1 MSRKRS
7 YFRPDGEVRRSQ
19 LLTSAGPG
27 ALVDLIKYAVVVK
40 GLDDWRYD
48 NEKEGFVEEERL
60 QSKALR
66 MLKATGEWKHDHVRL
81 RRPPI
86 CEDDDASPN
95 RGIRAREFPR
105 WYLCQNPKCS
115 SLIQRTALDEHRE
128 HKCVRSDV
136 DPKTKKKVNTFPAVP
151 IRFVAACARGHL
163 MDINWRRFVHKGERE
178 EGVDP
183 EGSLYCQLDTE
194 RELSGEPLGDDWAA
208 DLFLKPVG
216 TSGDIT
222 DYIVGCRRC
231 GKNRGLQDL
240 VGKFALGTCQ
250 GWRPWLGRGSNEEGC
265 EQDLR
270 LLIRTGTNAYFPQTM
285 SVLSIPDTSD
295 TLRKIVGRHW
305 GTLKKVDDIDELRF
319 FVKKVEDLAKDVDPF
334 DLEDVMTEI
343 ERKRSD
349 APVESVPIREAEWR
363 ELMKA
368 PPELSGDLPPR
379 GSQWWPRRLEA
390 EVPGFIDRV
399 VLVHAMREVRAQ
411 VAFTR
416 LEGFNTDAEGEYQLA
431 DQSSAMLSMDQD
443 WIPSIEVRG
452 EGVFIAFNEKAVR
465 KWEGRKAVRDVAER
479 FREGLRQE
487 LGVPKLDLFGEAMVS
502 PRLLML
508 HSVAHMLIT
517 AISLEC
523 GYSASAIRERIY
535 CRRAPGNGPDALAAS
550 RAGILLYT
558 GTPGSEGTL
567 GGLVEVGR
575 DIVKHLERAVEMN
588 LLCSN
593 DPVCAQHDPAGAEEG
608 RNREGAACHGCL
620 LIAEPSCERRN
631 RDLDRTLVVPT
642 VENPDAAF
650 LGKWV
655 DELGLV
661 GA

>member
-1 MSRKRS
+1 MSKPRR
-7 YFRPDGEVRRSQ
+7 YLRPDGEIRRSQ

-27 ALVDLIKYAVVVK
+27 ALVDLIKYAVIVK
-40 GLDDWRYD
+40 GLDDWRYE
-48 NEKEGFVEEERL
+48 NEKEGFIAEERL
-60 QSKALR
+60 QARALR
-66 MLKATGEWKHDHVRL
+66 MLKATGEWRHDHVRL
-81 RRPPI
+81 RRPPV

-105 WYLCQNPKCS
+105 WYLCQNPKCN
-115 SLIQRTALDEHRE
+115 SLIMRTALDERRE
-128 HKCVRSDV
+128 HRCIHSDT
-136 DPKTKKKVNTFPAVP
+136 DPVTRKKVRTFPSVP

-178 EGVDP
+178 DGVDP
-183 EGSLYCQLDTE
+183 NGALYCHHAAE
-194 RELSGEPLGDDWAA
+194 RSARHEPLGDDWAA

-231 GKNRGLQDL
+231 GKTRGLQDL
-240 VGKFALGTCQ
+240 VGKFALGTCK
-250 GWRPWLGRGSNEEGC
+250 GWRPWLGPGSNEDGC

-270 LLIRTGTNAYFPQTM
+270 LLIRTGTNAYFPQTV

-295 TLRKIVGRHW
+295 TLRKIVSRHW
-305 GTLKKVDDIDELRF
+305 GVLKKVESIGRLEILVDL
-319 FVKKVEDLAKDVDPF
+319 VEDLSKDLDPYDLSDILAEVD
-334 DLEDVMTEI
+334 
-343 ERKRSD
+343 RRRSD

-368 PPELSGDLPPR
+368 PPELLGDLPPR
-379 GSQWWPRRLEA
+379 GNQWWPRRLEGEA
-390 EVPGFIDRV
+390 PSFIDRV
-399 VLVHAMREVRAQ
+399 VLIHAMREVRAQ

-416 LEGFNTDAEGEYQLA
+416 LEGFNTDAEGDFQLK
-431 DQSSAMLSMDQD
+431 DQSSAVLSMDQD
-443 WIPSIEVRG
+443 WIPSIEVMG
-452 EGVFIAFNEKAVR
+452 EGIFIAFDEAVVR
-465 KWEGRKAVRDVAER
+465 KWENRRAVRDVTER
-479 FREGLRQE
+479 FREGVRQE
-487 LGVPKLDLFGEAMVS
+487 LGVPKLDHFAEALVS

-535 CRRAPGNGPDALAAS
+535 CRRAPGNTAEAVAQS

-575 DIVKHLERAVEMN
+575 DVVTHLRRAVEMN

-593 DPVCAQHDPAGAEEG
+593 DPVCAQHDPGGAEEG
-608 RNREGAACHGCL
+608 RNREGAACHACL

-642 VENPDAAF
+642 VENADAAF
-650 LGKWV
+650 LAEWV

-661 GA
+661 GP